1 MWSILSGRLLG
12 ARLLFALCR
21 HGGTPAPRPHPP
33 GDLSL
38 ALPAARPVV
47 VPHGR
52 RTERINRRDLEVLE
66 LIARYGTVPRDAV
79 ARWSRCGRSVAY
91 ERERRLRLAGLIETI
106 PAHDAGK
113 CLLLATAAGRR
124 ACGRPDL
131 PPARP
136 SPATLAHEA
145 TVARLG
151 VRLEEQGAN
160 ILAEREIVAR
170 ERAEGERIFSAS
182 RLDRFHR
189 ADLILLTDSGPEAI
203 EVELTVKG
211 ARRLDAILRAWRSTV
226 GRSGITRVVYH
237 CDARVLPFVE
247 KGISRT
253 LTAATIEARPLE
265 L

>member
-1 MWSILSGRLLG
+1 MG
-12 ARLLFALCR
+12 
-21 HGGTPAPRPHPP
+21 
-33 GDLSL
+33 
-38 ALPAARPVV
+38 

-52 RTERINRRDLEVLE
+52 RTERINHRDLEVLE

-79 ARWSRCGRSVAY
+79 ARWSNCGRSVAY
-91 ERERRLRLAGLIETI
+91 ERERRLRLAGLIETV
-106 PAHDAGK
+106 PGHGAGER
-113 CLLLATAAGRR
+113 LLLATTSGRR

-136 SPATLAHEA
+136 SPATLGHETA
-145 TVARLG
+145 VARLG
-151 VRLEEQGAN
+151 IRLEEDGASL
-160 ILAEREIVAR
+160 LAEREIVAR

-189 ADLILLTDSGPEAI
+189 ADLVLLAPAGAEAI

-211 ARRLDAILRAWRSTV
+211 ARRLDAILRAWRSSV
-226 GRSGITRVVYH
+226 GRRGITRVVYH
-237 CDARVLPFVE
+237 CEPGVLPYVE

-253 LTAATIEARPLE
+253 LTSSTIEARPLE